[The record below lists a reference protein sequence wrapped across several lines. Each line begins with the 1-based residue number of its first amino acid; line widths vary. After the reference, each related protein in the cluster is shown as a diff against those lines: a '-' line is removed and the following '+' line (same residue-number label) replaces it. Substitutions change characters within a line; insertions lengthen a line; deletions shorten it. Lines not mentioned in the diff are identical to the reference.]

1 MVPFSHGQWLA
12 AHVAG
17 AHAQLFDDEGHLS
30 LFTRLDEMLAELR
43 ELAGLPDA
51 S

>member
-12 AHVAG
+12 AHVPQAWVHLL
-17 AHAQLFDDEGHLS
+17 AEEGHIS
-30 LFTRLDEMLAELR
+30 LAFQRVGDVVANLQELV
-43 ELAGLPDA
+43 AA